1 MRDID
6 QTIIKFD
13 YEKNFKN
20 DDFYLSKSNKHVFD
34 FLNVWPKWE
43 RNFLN
48 ITGEKLSGKTHL
60 INIFLHKNK
69 GIKFEGKSLENED
82 FYLSKSNK
90 HVFDFLNLWPKWERN
105 FVNVTGEKLCGKTH
119 LMNIFLHKNK
129 GIKFEAKSLKNDHLK
144 NIKIYENIIIENL
157 SSDVNERLLYSLL
170 NLIEQDNKFI
180 IVTSK
185 EPIIKIGFDLKDL
198 RSRAKNFILLNIE
211 KPDDELIFAII
222 LKNLSDRQISL
233 DDKFI
238 EFIIKRIE
246 RSYSK
251 IYDFI
256 YKIDQLSLKKKKS
269 IDFKIIKE
277 VLGE

>member
-1 MRDID
+1 MRDLD

-13 YEKNFKN
+13 YDKNFNN
-20 DDFYLSKSNKHVFD
+20 DDFYLSKSNRHVFD
-34 FLNVWPKWE
+34 FLNTWPKWE
-43 RNFLN
+43 RNFVN

-60 INIFLHKNK
+60 MSIFLQKNK
-69 GIKFEGKSLENED
+69 GIK
-82 FYLSKSNK
+82 
-90 HVFDFLNLWPKWERN
+90 V
-105 FVNVTGEKLCGKTH
+105 
-119 LMNIFLHKNK
+119 
-129 GIKFEAKSLKNDHLK
+129 EAKSLQNDDLK
-144 NIKIYENIIIENL
+144 KIKSYENIIIENL
-157 SSDVNERLLYSLL
+157 SSDVDEKLLYSLF
-170 NLIEQDNKFI
+170 NSIEQDNKFI
-180 IVTSK
+180 IVTSLK
-185 EPIIKIGFDLKDL
+185 PIVNISFDLKDL
-198 RSRAKNFILLNIE
+198 KSRAKNFILLNIE

-233 DDKFI
+233 DDKFV

>member
-1 MRDID
+1 MRELD
-6 QTIIKFD
+6 QTIIEFD
-13 YEKNFKN
+13 YDKNFKSDN
-20 DDFYLSKSNKHVFD
+20 FYLSKSNKHVFD
-34 FLNVWPKWE
+34 FLNMWPKWE
-43 RNFLN
+43 KNFVN
-48 ITGEKLSGKTHL
+48 VIGEKLSGKTHL
-60 INIFLHKNK
+60 INIFLQKNK
-69 GIKFEGKSLENED
+69 GIKLEGKSLRNED
-82 FYLSKSNK
+82 
-90 HVFDFLNLWPKWERN
+90 
-105 FVNVTGEKLCGKTH
+105 
-119 LMNIFLHKNK
+119 
-129 GIKFEAKSLKNDHLK
+129 LKK
-144 NIKIYENIIIENL
+144 IKIYENIVIENL
-157 SSDVNERLLYSLL
+157 SSDTDEKILYSLF
-170 NLIEQDNKFI
+170 NLVEQDNKFI
-180 IVTSK
+180 IVTSLK
-185 EPIIKIGFDLKDL
+185 PIVNFTFDLKDL
-198 RSRAKNFILLNIE
+198 KSRTKNFILLNIE

>member
-1 MRDID
+1 MRDLD
-6 QTIIKFD
+6 QIIIKFD
-13 YEKNFKN
+13 YDKNFKH

-34 FLNVWPKWE
+34 FLN
-43 RNFLN
+43 
-48 ITGEKLSGKTHL
+48 I
-60 INIFLHKNK
+60 
-69 GIKFEGKSLENED
+69 
-82 FYLSKSNK
+82 
-90 HVFDFLNLWPKWERN
+90 WPKWERN
-105 FVNVTGEKLCGKTH
+105 FVNITGEKLSGKTH

-129 GIKFEAKSLKNDHLK
+129 GIKFEGKSLKNDDLK
-144 NIKIYENIIIENL
+144 RIKIYENIIIENL
-157 SSDVNERLLYSLL
+157 SSDVDEKLLYSLF

-180 IVTSK
+180 IVTSVK
-185 EPIIKIGFDLKDL
+185 PIVNTTFELKDL
-198 RSRAKNFILLNIE
+198 KSRAKNFILLNIE
-211 KPDDELIFAII
+211 KPDDDLIFAII

-238 EFIIKRIE
+238 EFIVKRIE

>member
-1 MRDID
+1 MRDLD
-6 QTIIKFD
+6 QTIIEFD
-13 YEKNFKN
+13 YDKNLKN
-20 DDFYLSKSNKHVFD
+20 DDFFLSKSNKHVFD
-34 FLNVWPKWE
+34 FLNIWPKWE
-43 RNFLN
+43 RNFIN

-60 INIFLHKNK
+60 MNIFLQKNK
-69 GIKFEGKSLENED
+69 GIKFDSE
-82 FYLSKSNK
+82 
-90 HVFDFLNLWPKWERN
+90 
-105 FVNVTGEKLCGKTH
+105 T
-119 LMNIFLHKNK
+119 
-129 GIKFEAKSLKNDHLK
+129 LKNDDLNK
-144 NIKIYENIIIENL
+144 IKIYENIIIENL
-157 SSDVNERLLYSLL
+157 SSDVDEKLLYSLF

-180 IVTSK
+180 IVTSTK
-185 EPIIKIGFDLKDL
+185 PIVNITFDLKDL
-198 RSRAKNFILLNIE
+198 KSRTKNFILLNIE

-222 LKNLSDRQISL
+222 LKNLSDRQIAL

-256 YKIDQLSLKKKKS
+256 YKIDQLSLKKKKP

>member
-1 MRDID
+1 MRDLD

-13 YEKNFKN
+13 YDKNFKN
-20 DDFYLSKSNKHVFD
+20 D
-34 FLNVWPKWE
+34 
-43 RNFLN
+43 
-48 ITGEKLSGKTHL
+48 
-60 INIFLHKNK
+60 
-69 GIKFEGKSLENED
+69 D

-105 FVNVTGEKLCGKTH
+105 FVNVTGENFSGKTH
-119 LMNIFLHKNK
+119 LTNIFLHKNK
-129 GIKFEAKSLKNDHLK
+129 GIKFEGKSLENDDLK
-144 NIKIYENIIIENL
+144 RIKINENIVIENL
-157 SSDVNERLLYSLL
+157 SSDVDEKLLYSIF

-180 IVTSK
+180 IVTSLK
-185 EPIIKIGFDLKDL
+185 PIVNITFDLKDL
-198 RSRAKNFILLNIE
+198 KSRAKNFILLNIE

-238 EFIIKRIE
+238 EFIVKRIE
-246 RSYSK
+246 RSYRK

>member
-13 YEKNFKN
+13 YDKNLKN

-34 FLNVWPKWE
+34 FLNIWPKWE
-43 RNFLN
+43 RNFVN

-60 INIFLHKNK
+60 MNIFLHKNK
-69 GIKFEGKSLENED
+69 GIKFEGKSLEND
-82 FYLSKSNK
+82 
-90 HVFDFLNLWPKWERN
+90 D
-105 FVNVTGEKLCGKTH
+105 
-119 LMNIFLHKNK
+119 
-129 GIKFEAKSLKNDHLK
+129 LKR
-144 NIKIYENIIIENL
+144 IKIYENIVIENL
-157 SSDVNERLLYSLL
+157 SSDVDEKLLYSLL

-180 IVTSK
+180 IVTSVK
-185 EPIIKIGFDLKDL
+185 PIVNITFELTDLK
-198 RSRAKNFILLNIE
+198 SRAKNFILLNIE
-211 KPDDELIFAII
+211 KPDDDLIFAII

-238 EFIIKRIE
+238 EFIVKRIE

>member
-1 MRDID
+1 MRDLD
-6 QTIIKFD
+6 QVVIKFD
-13 YEKNFKN
+13 YDKNFK
-20 DDFYLSKSNKHVFD
+20 
-34 FLNVWPKWE
+34 
-43 RNFLN
+43 
-48 ITGEKLSGKTHL
+48 
-60 INIFLHKNK
+60 
-69 GIKFEGKSLENED
+69 NED

-90 HVFDFLNLWPKWERN
+90 HVFDFLNIWPKWEKN
-105 FVNVTGEKLCGKTH
+105 FVNVSGEKLSGKTH
-119 LMNIFLHKNK
+119 LMNIFLQKNK
-129 GIKFEAKSLKNDHLK
+129 GIKFEGKSLQNDDLK
-144 NIKIYENIIIENL
+144 KIKIYENIVIENL
-157 SSDVNERLLYSLL
+157 SSDVNEKLLYSLF

-180 IVTSK
+180 IITSIK
-185 EPIIKIGFDLKDL
+185 PIVNISFDLKDL
-198 RSRAKNFILLNIE
+198 KSRAKNFILLNIE

-251 IYDFI
+251 IYDLI

>member
-13 YEKNFKN
+13 YDKNFKN
-20 DDFYLSKSNKHVFD
+20 DDFYLSKSNKHIFD
-34 FLNVWPKWE
+34 FLN
-43 RNFLN
+43 
-48 ITGEKLSGKTHL
+48 I
-60 INIFLHKNK
+60 
-69 GIKFEGKSLENED
+69 
-82 FYLSKSNK
+82 
-90 HVFDFLNLWPKWERN
+90 WPKWERN
-105 FVNVTGEKLCGKTH
+105 FVNVTGEKFSGKTH
-119 LMNIFLHKNK
+119 LMNIFLNKNK
-129 GIKFEAKSLKNDHLK
+129 GIKLEGKSLENDHLK
-144 NIKIYENIIIENL
+144 KIKIYENIVIENL
-157 SSDVNERLLYSLL
+157 SSDVDEKLLYSLF

-180 IVTSK
+180 IVTSLK
-185 EPIIKIGFDLKDL
+185 PIVNIIFDLKDL

-211 KPDDELIFAII
+211 KPDDELMFAII

-238 EFIIKRIE
+238 EFIVKRIE

-277 VLGE
+277 LLGE

>member
-1 MRDID
+1 MRDFN

-13 YEKNFKN
+13 YDKNFK
-20 DDFYLSKSNKHVFD
+20 
-34 FLNVWPKWE
+34 
-43 RNFLN
+43 
-48 ITGEKLSGKTHL
+48 
-60 INIFLHKNK
+60 
-69 GIKFEGKSLENED
+69 NED

-90 HVFDFLNLWPKWERN
+90 HVFDFLNIWPKWEKN
-105 FVNVTGEKLCGKTH
+105 FVNVSGEKLSGKTH
-119 LMNIFLHKNK
+119 LMNIFLQKNK
-129 GIKFEAKSLKNDHLK
+129 GIKFEGKSLQNDDLK
-144 NIKIYENIIIENL
+144 KIKIYENIVIENL
-157 SSDVNERLLYSLL
+157 SSEVNEKLLYSLF

-180 IVTSK
+180 IITSTK
-185 EPIIKIGFDLKDL
+185 PIVNIPFDLKDL
-198 RSRAKNFILLNIE
+198 KSRAKNFILLNIE
-211 KPDDELIFAII
+211 KPDDDLIFAIM

-269 IDFKIIKE
+269 IDFKILKE

>member
-1 MRDID
+1 MSDLN

-13 YEKNFKN
+13 YDRNFK
-20 DDFYLSKSNKHVFD
+20 
-34 FLNVWPKWE
+34 
-43 RNFLN
+43 
-48 ITGEKLSGKTHL
+48 
-60 INIFLHKNK
+60 
-69 GIKFEGKSLENED
+69 NED

-90 HVFDFLNLWPKWERN
+90 HVFEFLNIWPKWERN
-105 FVNVTGEKLCGKTH
+105 FVNVSGEKLSGKTH
-119 LMNIFLHKNK
+119 LMNIFLQKNK
-129 GIKFEAKSLKNDHLK
+129 GIKFEGKSLQNDDLK
-144 NIKIYENIIIENL
+144 KIKIYENIVIENL
-157 SSDVNERLLYSLL
+157 SSEVNEKLLYSLF

-180 IVTSK
+180 IITSTK
-185 EPIIKIGFDLKDL
+185 PIVNIPFDLKDL
-198 RSRAKNFILLNIE
+198 KSRAKNFILLNIE

-238 EFIIKRIE
+238 GFIIKRIE